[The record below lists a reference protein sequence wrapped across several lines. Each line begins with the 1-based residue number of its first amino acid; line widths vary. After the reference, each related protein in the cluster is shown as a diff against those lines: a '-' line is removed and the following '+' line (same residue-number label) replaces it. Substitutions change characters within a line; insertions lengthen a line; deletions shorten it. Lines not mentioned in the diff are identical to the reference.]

1 METFRNKP
9 IDEGYIK
16 FDCNWIK
23 AEPIPIIKLREINE
37 WRDKLYSL
45 GLIGVYDNGVG
56 FGNISVRLE
65 NNTFIIT
72 GSATGNLDKLTEDH
86 YVLVNDYDVAKNN
99 LTCAGPIKA
108 SSESLSHA
116 VIYESLPEM
125 NSVIHIHNTDMWEK
139 LMDQI
144 PTTDKNVDFG
154 TPAMANEIKKI
165 VKELGD
171 REKILVMG
179 GHEGG
184 IITFGKTLDE
194 AGGILLKYFNQ
205 DQL

>member
-1 METFRNKP
+1 M
-9 IDEGYIK
+9 DEGYIK
-16 FDCNWIK
+16 FDCHWIK
-23 AEPIPIIKLREINE
+23 AEPISLDKLREINE
-37 WRDKLYSL
+37 WRDKLHRL

-56 FGNISVRLE
+56 FGNISIRAE

-86 YVLVNDYDVAKNN
+86 YVLVSDYDLVKNI

-116 VIYESLPEM
+116 VVYESLPET
-125 NSVIHIHNTDMWEK
+125 NSVIHIHNLEMWEK

-144 PTTDKNVDFG
+144 PTTNKNAAFG
-154 TPAMANEIKKI
+154 TPEMASEIKKLI
-165 VKELGD
+165 INPNMS
-171 REKILVMG
+171 EKIIVMG

-184 IITFGKTLDE
+184 IITFGKNLDE
-194 AGGILLKYFNQ
+194 AGNILLRFFK
-205 DQL
+205 